1 MELEKYNGFYIISE
15 VDFKNLLEE
24 NIKGDVRLI
33 KVNSKDIFY
42 KFRRSVCHN
51 LEFLLNKSSLEND
64 LRGRYYE
71 ILMRFN
77 FCIFD
82 PDLYKGVILV
92 KYDMT
97 GHSSIYVDSS
107 CYLTDE
113 QLIELIFKFV
123 GHYLPRIYGL
133 NFDNEDFG
141 LRNTYIELPDSILK
155 IIISRFDLFNINNIL
170 YYPRKVRYHSNRISL
185 VSHNNPIIYSM
196 NEPKL
201 GLDDVPNLYYF
212 NYYIFNELRSKI

>member
-15 VDFKNLLEE
+15 VDFKNLLEG
-24 NIKGDVRLI
+24 NVKGDVRLI

-42 KFRRSVCHN
+42 KFRRRVCHN
-51 LEFLLNKSSLEND
+51 LKFLLNKSSLEND
-64 LRGRYYE
+64 HRGRYYE
-71 ILMRFN
+71 ILVRFN

-123 GHYLPRIYGL
+123 GHYLPGIHGL

-155 IIISRFDLFNINNIL
+155 LIISRFDLNNINNIL
-170 YYPRKVRYHSNRISL
+170 YYPREVIYHSNMISL
-185 VSHNNPIIYSM
+185 ISYNNPIIYSR
-196 NEPKL
+196 NELKL

-212 NYYIFNELRSKI
+212 NYYIFNELRGKI

>member
-24 NIKGDVRLI
+24 NVKGDVRLI

-42 KFRRSVCHN
+42 KFRRRVCHN
-51 LEFLLNKSSLEND
+51 LEFSLNKSILENND
-64 LRGRYYE
+64 LRGRNYE
-71 ILMRFN
+71 ILKRFN

-82 PDLYKGVILV
+82 PDLYQEVILV

-123 GHYLPRIYGL
+123 GHYLPGIHGL
-133 NFDNEDFG
+133 KFNNEDIDLESVVIKAPEHIWNF
-141 LRNTYIELPDSILK
+141 
-155 IIISRFDLFNINNIL
+155 ISLGFDLISFFWGYLKLFKI
-170 YYPRKVRYHSNRISL
+170 SNL
-185 VSHNNPIIYSM
+185 
-196 NEPKL
+196 L
-201 GLDDVPNLYYF
+201 
-212 NYYIFNELRSKI
+212 

>member
-24 NIKGDVRLI
+24 NVKGDVRLI

-42 KFRRSVCHN
+42 KFRRRVCHN
-51 LEFLLNKSSLEND
+51 LEFSLNKSNLEND
-64 LRGRYYE
+64 LRGRNYE
-71 ILMRFN
+71 ILKRFN

-82 PDLYKGVILV
+82 PDLYQEVILV

-123 GHYLPRIYGL
+123 GHYLPGIHGL

-155 IIISRFDLFNINNIL
+155 LIISRFVPGNTNNIL
-170 YYPRKVRYHSNRISL
+170 HYPKKVIYHSNRVSL
-185 VSHNNPIIYSM
+185 VSHNNLIIYSDD
-196 NEPKL
+196 KL
-201 GLDDVPNLYYF
+201 KLSLDDVPNLYYF
-212 NYYIFNELRSKI
+212 NYYIFNKIRK

>member
-42 KFRRSVCHN
+42 KFRRRVCHN
-51 LEFLLNKSSLEND
+51 LKFLLNKSSLEND
-64 LRGRYYE
+64 HRGRYYE
-71 ILMRFN
+71 ILVRFN

-82 PDLYKGVILV
+82 PDLYQEVILV

-123 GHYLPRIYGL
+123 GHYLPGIHGL

-155 IIISRFDLFNINNIL
+155 LIISRFDLNNINNIL
-170 YYPRKVRYHSNRISL
+170 YYPREVIYHSNMISL
-185 VSHNNPIIYSM
+185 ISYNNPIIYSL
-196 NEPKL
+196 NELKL

-212 NYYIFNELRSKI
+212 NYYIFNKIRKQY

>member
-24 NIKGDVRLI
+24 NVKGDVRLI

-42 KFRRSVCHN
+42 KFRRRVCHN
-51 LEFLLNKSSLEND
+51 LEFSLNKSISENNN
-64 LRGRYYE
+64 LRGRNYE

-82 PDLYKGVILV
+82 PDLYQEVILV

-123 GHYLPRIYGL
+123 GHYLPGIYGL

-141 LRNTYIELPDSILK
+141 LRNTYIELPDSIIK
-155 IIISRFDLFNINNIL
+155 IIISRFDLDNINNIL
-170 YYPRKVRYHSNRISL
+170 YYPREVRYHSNRVSL
-185 VSHNNPIIYSM
+185 VSYNNSIIYSG
-196 NEPKL
+196 NELKL

-212 NYYIFNELRSKI
+212 NYYIFNKIRK

>member
-24 NIKGDVRLI
+24 NVKGDVRLI

-42 KFRRSVCHN
+42 KFRRRVCHN
-51 LEFLLNKSSLEND
+51 LEFSLNKSILENND
-64 LRGRYYE
+64 LRGRNYE
-71 ILMRFN
+71 ILKRFN

-82 PDLYKGVILV
+82 PDLYQEVILV

-123 GHYLPRIYGL
+123 GHYLPGIHGL

-155 IIISRFDLFNINNIL
+155 LIISRFVPGNTNNIL
-170 YYPRKVRYHSNRISL
+170 YYPKKVIYHSNRVSL
-185 VSHNNPIIYSM
+185 VSHNNSIIYSDDKL
-196 NEPKL
+196 KL

-212 NYYIFNELRSKI
+212 NYYIFNKIRK

>member
-24 NIKGDVRLI
+24 NVKGDVRLI

-42 KFRRSVCHN
+42 KFRRRVCHN
-51 LEFLLNKSSLEND
+51 LEFSLNKSISENNE
-64 LRGRYYE
+64 LVGRDYE
-71 ILMRFN
+71 ILKRFN

-82 PDLYKGVILV
+82 PSLYCGVILV
-92 KYDMT
+92 KYDIT

-123 GHYLPRIYGL
+123 GHYLPGIHGLKFNNEDIDLESVVIKAPEHIWNFISLGFDLISFSGVISNYSRSVTYYDNNISLANYNKHFFHSNLLGL
-133 NFDNEDFG
+133 ND
-141 LRNTYIELPDSILK
+141 I
-155 IIISRFDLFNINNIL
+155 
-170 YYPRKVRYHSNRISL
+170 
-185 VSHNNPIIYSM
+185 
-196 NEPKL
+196 
-201 GLDDVPNLYYF
+201 PNLYYF
-212 NYYIFNELRSKI
+212 NYYIFNELRGKI

>member
-24 NIKGDVRLI
+24 NVKGDVRLI

-42 KFRRSVCHN
+42 KFRRRVCHN
-51 LEFLLNKSSLEND
+51 LEFSLNESNLEND
-64 LRGRYYE
+64 LRGRNYE
-71 ILMRFN
+71 ILKRFN

-82 PDLYKGVILV
+82 PDLYQEVILV

-123 GHYLPRIYGL
+123 GHYLPGIHGL

-155 IIISRFDLFNINNIL
+155 LIISRFDLNNINNIL
-170 YYPRKVRYHSNRISL
+170 YYPREVIYHSNMISL
-185 VSHNNPIIYSM
+185 ISYNNPIIYSR
-196 NEPKL
+196 NELKL

-212 NYYIFNELRSKI
+212 NYYIFNKIRKQY